1 MYESF
6 TILQTNIS
14 VILAFMMIS
23 VFGRHQIMEAF
34 EVLRMRS
41 PRENVELKVQKQ
53 DPLDN

>member
-1 MYESF
+1 
-6 TILQTNIS
+6 
-14 VILAFMMIS
+14 MMIS
-23 VFGRHQIMEAF
+23 VFGRHQIMGAF